1 MYGAIRW
8 LCQFSPL
15 ALRKVF
21 KRESFKH
28 TSHIDFTQSH
38 PKRARE
44 KKVPIGR
51 LEEDRHCGGQGGDGI
66 ISAGASP
73 GQWKSNF
80 FYLAFST
87 HYAQRLTCWL

>member
-1 MYGAIRW
+1 MCGRLLCGVVEIEVYGAIRW

-38 PKRARE
+38 PKKARE
-44 KKVPIGR
+44 KK
-51 LEEDRHCGGQGGDGI
+51 
-66 ISAGASP
+66 GAHRAP
-73 GQWKSNF
+73 
-80 FYLAFST
+80 
-87 HYAQRLTCWL
+87 